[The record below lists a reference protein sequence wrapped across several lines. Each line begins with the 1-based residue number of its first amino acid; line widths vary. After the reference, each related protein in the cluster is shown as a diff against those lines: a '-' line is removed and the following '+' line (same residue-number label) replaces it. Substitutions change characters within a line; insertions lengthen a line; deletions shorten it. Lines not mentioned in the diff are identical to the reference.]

1 MSTSLFEVVIMRI
14 QANRSLSVMGLALIA
29 ALIAPPGRAALGGDV
44 GSVMHDH
51 AALGLS
57 PAVTSTAN
65 FDLYEGQA
73 GDGTRLREYVD
84 RSGRVFAL
92 SYQAAVRPQLA
103 ALLGSY
109 ASRKRDSVGARQRSR
124 HLLVINDPDFAL
136 TVVHMGRGW
145 RMQADLPTAIPAGVD
160 RSELR

>member
-1 MSTSLFEVVIMRI
+1 MRI
-14 QANRSLSVMGLALIA
+14 RASRSLSVLGLSLVA
-29 ALIAPPGRAALGGDV
+29 ALGAPAVRAALGGDV
-44 GSVMHDH
+44 RSVMHDH

-57 PAVTSTAN
+57 PSVTSTAN
-65 FDLYEGQA
+65 FDLYEGQT

-84 RSGRVFAL
+84 HSGKVFAL
-92 SYQAAVRPQLA
+92 SYQAPVRPQLA

-145 RMQADLPTAIPAGVD
+145 RMQAELPTAVPAGVD